1 MARTVKGARMSVNR
15 PVHRVTAPR
24 GAHGYHG
31 HSGMDTMPLAK
42 RRTAGSSYL
51 SRARPAFKKNKK
63 ANLSERD
70 SIVKTFKMQAG
81 RTQATYDRADP
92 LAGVT
97 SADRVAMAAKFRSAK
112 DYLLDK
118 LDDEEYV
125 DHLLDVK
132 APGFVRKE
140 IENVMMYDPREFTP
154 KAKFTSTWEVRGRPF
169 DYDGEVDAVDGKKV
183 SVFIATYPICCSSR
197 KDDGVFVKL
206 CKGCKGYAKDFSPKG
221 VPKDGYNMMLH
232 YKWKLPTDFVG
243 SVITTTA
250 EDGAGPAAD
259 DESM

>member
-1 MARTVKGARMSVNR
+1 MARTGQIAHMSMNR

-24 GAHGYHG
+24 GAYGYRG

-51 SRARPAFKKNKK
+51 SRARQAFKKNKK

-81 RTQATYDRADP
+81 RMQATYDRADP

-118 LDDEEYV
+118 LDDEDYV

-154 KAKFTSTWEVRGRPF
+154 GAEFTSTWKLADRTF
-169 DYDGEVDAVDGKKV
+169 DYYGEVSAVDDEKV
-183 SVFIATYPICCSSR
+183 TVCISEWPTCCTTQ
-197 KDDGVFVKL
+197 GNGGLLVKL
-206 CKGCKGYAKDFSPKG
+206 CRECKPYAQDFSSAPVPKG
-221 VPKDGYNMMLH
+221 V
-232 YKWKLPTDFVG
+232 YKEMNSYDWKLPGDFVG